1 MRKISLRVYV
11 YVYVYVF
18 FQLSNRNFLSPR
30 GHVISSSSGEDI
42 AWFIES

>member
-1 MRKISLRVYV
+1 MHKISLQM

-18 FQLSNRNFLSPR
+18 FQLSNRNFTSPR
-30 GHVISSSSGEDI
+30 GLVISSSSGEDN